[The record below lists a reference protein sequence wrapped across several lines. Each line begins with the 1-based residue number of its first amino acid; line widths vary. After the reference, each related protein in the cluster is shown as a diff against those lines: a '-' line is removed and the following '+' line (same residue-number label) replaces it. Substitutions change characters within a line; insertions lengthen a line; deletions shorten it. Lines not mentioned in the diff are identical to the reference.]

1 MALKITIYSYLREV
15 TRLQLV
21 GGGSHGIG
29 ELLVVGGG
37 RNRQCDGI
45 GANKCQDES
54 VQWRT

>member
-1 MALKITIYSYLREV
+1 MALNITIYSYLGEV

-21 GGGSHGIG
+21 GGGSHGTG

-37 RNRQCDGI
+37 WNWQCDGI

-54 VQWRT
+54 VQ